1 VSAADYFAVDAGLA
15 ARGVRLTVAVAEG
28 ETLAVMGPNGAGK
41 STLFGLCAGLLRP
54 DAGSVALAG
63 RTLADARGTWVP
75 PHRRGVAL
83 LAQEPLLFPHLS
95 VLENV
100 AFAPR
105 AAGAPRSEARAAA
118 GRWLLEVDAA
128 DLASRRPAQL
138 SGGQGQR
145 VAIARALAAEPQ
157 VLLLDE
163 PFAALDVAAAPALR
177 RLLRRVLADRTAL
190 VVTHEPL
197 DAHLLADR
205 VVVLES
211 GRVAESGPTA
221 ELLDRPRSRFAA
233 GLAGLNFVAGTIAAG
248 AGGGPGRTTPAGRLS
263 VPGLG
268 EVSGTVPDGVDPPRT
283 GEAAIA
289 VFRPAD
295 VALYPAP
302 ASAPAGGPAGPADG
316 EPGVPHGSPRNAWRG
331 VVRELEPR
339 GAQVRAHCDA
349 GGHALVADLTPA
361 AAAELDLGAGTGV
374 VLVAKAAA
382 VAVYRA

>member
-1 VSAADYFAVDAGLA
+1 MSFLTVDAGLA
-15 ARGVRLTVAVAEG
+15 ARGVHLAVGVAEG
-28 ETLAVMGPNGAGK
+28 ETVAVMGPNGAGK

-54 DAGSVALAG
+54 DSGRVALDG
-63 RTLADARGTWVP
+63 RVLADARSTWIP

-105 AAGAPRSEARAAA
+105 AAGASRATARTAAEY
-118 GRWLLEVDAA
+118 WLGEVDAA

-138 SGGQGQR
+138 SGGQAQR
-145 VAIARALAAEPQ
+145 VAIARALAAEPR

-177 RLLRRVLADRTAL
+177 RLLRRVLTGRTAL

-205 VVVLES
+205 VVVLEG

-221 ELLDRPRSRFAA
+221 ELLERPRSPFAA
-233 GLAGLNFVAGTIAAG
+233 GLAGLNFLRGRAVVW
-248 AGGGPGRTTPAGRLS
+248 GPTARTTPPGHLR
-263 VPGLG
+263 VVGLG
-268 EVSGTVPDGVDPPRT
+268 EVSGTVPDGADTPAA
-283 GEAAIA
+283 GEEAIA

-295 VALYPAP
+295 VSVFRPE
-302 ASAPAGGPAGPADG
+302 SA
-316 EPGVPHGSPRNAWRG
+316 PHGSPRNAWAAA
-331 VVRELEPR
+331 VRELEPR
-339 GAQVRAHCDA
+339 GAQVRVHCDA
-349 GGHALVADLTPA
+349 GSHVIVADLTPA
-361 AAAELDLGAGTGV
+361 AAAELDLGPDVAV
-374 VLVAKAAA
+374 VLMAKAAA
-382 VAVYRA
+382 VSVYAA